1 MTRDLDDVCLQRHT
15 LLKGGAYRI
24 EERLASSEL
33 SIVYIGSPAEGEGKL
48 AIKEFYPGSLA
59 LRDMD
64 GKTVLC
70 RRPSSRRKF
79 VGLSDAFRREAS
91 VLSRLRHR
99 HIVEYIDHFEE
110 NGTSYLVTRYCPG
123 KPLAD
128 LIREEKPS
136 AAYLIRNVLL
146 PLLDTVDFIH
156 RQGILHRDLKP
167 GNMMISEEGEPVLL
181 DFGSAVSLAEPDVRP
196 IFTTAGF
203 SPLELYSEKAR
214 QGKKADLFSA
224 AAILYYSFT
233 GRVPADVSERLIEDR
248 MESARTANPEVGLLL
263 SGMIRWGLAV
273 EPRRRCPS
281 LTLLKAAL
289 RLEYVR
295 LKAGKRRNRLEPPS
309 AVSEK

>member
-1 MTRDLDDVCLQRHT
+1 MTRDLDDVCLGRHT

-33 SIVYIGSPAEGEGKL
+33 SIVYTGCPSEGEERL

-64 GKTVLC
+64 GEAVLC

-79 VGLSDAFRREAS
+79 EELNDAFRREAS
-91 VLSRLRHR
+91 ILSRLRHR

-123 KPLAD
+123 KPLMD
-128 LIREEKPS
+128 FIREEKPS
-136 AAYLIRNVLL
+136 AAQLIRNVLL
-146 PLLDTVDFIH
+146 PLLDTVDFVH
-156 RQGILHRDLKP
+156 RQGIIHRDLKP
-167 GNMMISEEGEPVLL
+167 GNVMISEEGRPVLL

-233 GRVPADVSERLIEDR
+233 RRVPMDVSERLIEDR
-248 MESARTANPEVGLLL
+248 MESARTVNPEIGLLL

-273 EPRRRCPS
+273 QPRRRCPS
-281 LTLLKAAL
+281 LKLLKTAL

-295 LKAGKRRNRLEPPS
+295 LKFGMRRKRLDTPS
-309 AVSEK
+309 TVSEK